1 VFEAR
6 RLKLTMPASV
16 AASALAVPYS
26 RVREIAETAM
36 RMDGVYKLYFGESN
50 LPTPAFIKQA
60 AQDALADGYTYYT
73 ENAGLL
79 SLRQALARYSFELHG
94 VELDPTSE
102 IAVTASGVQGLSVCL
117 RCLVDPGDEALVLTP
132 AWPNGAA
139 ILQMSHA
146 VVKEIPQP
154 FVNGAYAINFDALEA
169 AVTSRTRVLLYTS
182 PSNPLGWVATERDQE
197 RLLEFSRR
205 HNLWLAADEVYE
217 RLYYSGPL
225 SEGPVASPSI
235 LRKCTRDDA
244 VVVIQSFSK
253 AWCMTGWR
261 LGWLT
266 GHRDL
271 IARASQLNE
280 FMVSCPVAF
289 VQKAGE
295 AALAHGE
302 SSLREM
308 SARLRANRDLCVTAL
323 GTMPGVTV
331 PIPDGAFYL
340 FPRIEGLDD
349 SFAFSK
355 RLLEETKVGLAPG
368 VAFGAGGEGSVRLCY
383 ASDPETLRV
392 ALTRLKDYLELVF

>member
-1 VFEAR
+1 
-6 RLKLTMPASV
+6 MPASV

-26 RVREIAETAM
+26 RVRELAEIAI

-60 AQDALADGYTYYT
+60 AQQALADGFTYYT

-79 SLRQALARYSFELHG
+79 SLREALARYYSGLHG

-132 AWPNGAA
+132 AWPNGSA

-154 FVNGAYAINFDALEA
+154 LVNGAYAIDFDALEA

-197 RLLEFSRR
+197 RLLEFARR
-205 HNLWLAADEVYE
+205 HKLWLAADEVYE
-217 RLYYSGPL
+217 RLYYGDSP
-225 SEGPVASPSI
+225 ASPSI
-235 LRKCTRDDA
+235 LRKCTREDA

-261 LGWLT
+261 LGWLV
-266 GHRDL
+266 GRRDL
-271 IARASQLNE
+271 IERASQLNE
-280 FMVSCPVAF
+280 FMVSCPAGF

-295 AALAHGE
+295 AALVQGE
-302 SSLREM
+302 PSLCEM
-308 SARLRANRDLCVTAL
+308 LARLRENRDLCLAAL
-323 GTMPGVTV
+323 ASMPGLTI
-331 PIPDGAFYL
+331 PIPEGAFYL
-340 FPRIEGLDD
+340 FPQIDGLTD
-349 SFAFSK
+349 SFAFCK
-355 RLLEETKVGLAPG
+355 RLLLETKVGLAPG
-368 VAFGAGGEGSVRLCY
+368 VAFGAGGEGSVRICY
-383 ASDPETLRV
+383 ASDQETLRE
-392 ALTRLKDYLELVF
+392 ALRRLKDFLERVD

>member
-1 VFEAR
+1 MIVFEAR
-6 RLKLTMPASV
+6 RLKSTMPASV
-16 AASALAVPYS
+16 AASAVAVPYS
-26 RVREIAETAM
+26 RVREIAEIAM

-60 AQDALADGYTYYT
+60 AQQALAEGYTYYT

-79 SLRQALARYSFELHG
+79 SLRQALARYHFDLHG
-94 VELDPTSE
+94 VELDPGNKRGSE

-132 AWPNGAA
+132 AWPNGSA
-139 ILQMSHA
+139 ILHMSHA

-154 FVNGAYAINFDALEA
+154 LVNGAYAIDFDALES
-169 AVTSRTRVLLYTS
+169 AVTARTRVLLYTS

-197 RLLEFSRR
+197 RLLEFARR

-217 RLYYSGPL
+217 RLYYGGSP
-225 SEGPVASPSI
+225 ASPSI

-261 LGWLT
+261 LGWLA
-266 GHRDL
+266 GRRDL

-280 FMVSCPVAF
+280 FMVSCPAAF

-295 AALAHGE
+295 AALAQGE
-302 SSLREM
+302 PSLREM
-308 SARLRANRDLCVTAL
+308 SARLRENRDLCLAAL
-323 GTMPGVTV
+323 GSMPGVTV
-331 PIPDGAFYL
+331 PVPEGAFYL
-340 FPRIEGLDD
+340 FPRIDGLED
-349 SFAFSK
+349 SFAFCK
-355 RLLEETKVGLAPG
+355 RLLLETKVGLAPG

-383 ASDPETLRV
+383 ASDRDTLNE
-392 ALTRLKDYLELVF
+392 ALARLKYFIGHR